1 MRRKA
6 KTEGRRQI
14 PAMRPRKTHEEKSRA
29 LLRAGYE
36 ELGSEARRLE
46 REFVRLDAE
55 SLKYADE
62 ARRYV
67 LGGPEPG

>member
-6 KTEGRRQI
+6 KTAGRRQI

-46 REFVRLDAE
+46 REFARLD
-55 SLKYADE
+55 SDPVLKVVWENKQDAAYDQ
-62 ARRYV
+62 
-67 LGGPEPG
+67 L